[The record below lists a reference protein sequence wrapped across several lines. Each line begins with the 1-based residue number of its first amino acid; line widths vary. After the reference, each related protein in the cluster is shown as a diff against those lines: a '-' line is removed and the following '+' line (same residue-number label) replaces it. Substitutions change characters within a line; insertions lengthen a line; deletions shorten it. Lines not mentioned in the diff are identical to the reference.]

1 MSSLMKINFSESED
15 IRTPEKTKMSV
26 VSLGGHTASKLEVA
40 PGWKWS
46 ECIKPH
52 VGTESCQKSH
62 VGYIESGHLHVVSD
76 DGSMVDVKAG
86 DFYVAQ
92 GMMLGGWAMKAW
104 SPTSLKAAGPESSP
118 TSNEPSQVWVLWNLP
133 PD

>member
-62 VGYIESGHLHVVSD
+62 VGYIESDHLHVVSD
-76 DGSMVDVKAG
+76 DGSTVDVKAG
-86 DFYVAQ
+86 DFYVCRPGHDAWVV
-92 GMMLGGWAMKAW
+92 GNESVIAYEFEGGWTGEFADK
-104 SPTSLKAAGPESSP
+104 
-118 TSNEPSQVWVLWNLP
+118 
-133 PD
+133 